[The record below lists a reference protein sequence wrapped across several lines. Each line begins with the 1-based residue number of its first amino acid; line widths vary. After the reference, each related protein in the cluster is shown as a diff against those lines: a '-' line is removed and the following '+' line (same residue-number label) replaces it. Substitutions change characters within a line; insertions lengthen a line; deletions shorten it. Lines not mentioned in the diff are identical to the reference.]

1 MSRRPV
7 SLLTVPVLAIL
18 LTCPVARAQEYD
30 VVLRGGT
37 VYDGSGRPPVVADVA
52 VRGDTV
58 AAVGDLGEAKGRRE
72 IEARG
77 RAVAPGFINMLSWAP
92 DSLLADGRSQG
103 DIRQGV
109 TLEVFGEG
117 ESYGP
122 YTDSLKAEMI
132 RRQGDIRYE
141 ITWDSLGGFLETLQR
156 RGVSCNVASFVGAAT
171 VRECVV
177 GFDDRARRP
186 PSWTR

>member
-1 MSRRPV
+1 MRVPFFL
-7 SLLTVPVLAIL
+7 SLIMTTLAGS
-18 LTCPVARAQEYD
+18 PASAQEYD
-30 VVLRGGT
+30 VIIRGGT
-37 VYDGSGRPPVVADVA
+37 VYDGSGGPPVAADVA
-52 VRGDTV
+52 IRGDRI
-58 AAVGDLGEAKGRRE
+58 AAVGDLGGAKARRE
-72 IEARG
+72 IDARG

-122 YTDSLKAEMI
+122 LTDALKAEMT

-141 ITWDSLGGFLETLQR
+141 ITWDSLGGFLETL
-156 RGVSCNVASFVGAAT
+156 
-171 VRECVV
+171 E
-177 GFDDRARRP
+177 
-186 PSWTR
+186 